1 VLAFGMRPGG
11 PLVDDPGLFHEILAD
26 LCEAGFGEADVE
38 WSENRGPPTD
48 PEHFA
53 LETAFVICNSGMQ
66 NRIAAAIFKRVRD
79 ALLTGGSAGDVFG
92 HEGKAGAID
101 AIWRDRVRLTRA
113 YEQAVDKVGFCRSLP
128 WIGGI
133 TCYHL
138 AKNFGAPVAKP
149 DVHLQRLAAR
159 HGTDAQTLCE
169 TIGDRV
175 GMSPATVDVVLWRAC
190 AEGILDARTSEMRS
204 RIPIPVV
211 RPPMPSQAEL
221 FQPVQKELFP

>member
-1 VLAFGMRPGG
+1 MRPGG
-11 PLVDDPGLFHEILAD
+11 PLVDDLGLFHEIVAD
-26 LCEAGFGEADVE
+26 LCDAGFAEADIE
-38 WSENRGPPTD
+38 WSENCGPPRD

-66 NRIAAAIFKRVRD
+66 NRIAAAIFARVRD
-79 ALLTGGSAGDVFG
+79 ALRSGGSAHDVFG
-92 HEGKAGAID
+92 HEGKATAID
-101 AIWRDRVRLTRA
+101 TVWRDRAELMRA
-113 YEQAVDKVGFCRSLP
+113 YGAAVDKVGFCRSLP

-149 DVHLQRLAAR
+149 DIHLQRLAAR

-169 TIGDRV
+169 AIGERV

-190 AEGILDARTSEMRS
+190 AERILDARTSMIVS
-204 RIPIPVV
+204 KIPV
-211 RPPMPSQAEL
+211 RAAPPQAPSQAEL
-221 FQPVQKELFP
+221 FEPVQQELFR